1 MNPYYDKQCRYKA
14 SSRETF
20 SGKPQVS
27 TEVKRALVF
36 FVIVFSFLLL
46 FHYSCHHIS
55 PITLPSPT
63 HPPPPTLN
71 PPPPLSL
78 SMAPL
83 YLFLD
88 LTLPLLSPISPLP
101 PPLWSLSVCSL
112 HERQLSLGSKK
123 NSKLGVYNGL
133 DVTGFSRFDF
143 HLQVF
148 VLNGNVNVI
157 KAKFFVSTFPCN
169 KQGGHSV

>member
-1 MNPYYDKQCRYKA
+1 MDSKLNIDAATVSTKTTWWLYKA
-14 SSRETF
+14 LHF
-20 SGKPQVS
+20 SFQMRLEK
-27 TEVKRALVF
+27 ALKF
-36 FVIVFSFLLL
+36 FLLL
-46 FHYSCHHIS
+46 FNYSYPYSPPHYSLCPAH
-55 PITLPSPT
+55 LPS
-63 HPPPPTLN
+63 HIQSS
-71 PPPPLSL
+71 PLSL
-78 SMAPL
+78 PVGPL
-83 YLFLD
+83 YMSFD
-88 LTLPLLSPISPLP
+88 LTLPLLSPVSPLP